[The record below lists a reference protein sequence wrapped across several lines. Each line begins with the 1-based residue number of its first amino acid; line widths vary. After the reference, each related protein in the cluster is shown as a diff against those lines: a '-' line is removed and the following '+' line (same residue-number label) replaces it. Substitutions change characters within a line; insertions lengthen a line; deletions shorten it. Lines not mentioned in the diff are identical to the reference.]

1 MKKDYD
7 CYRFSIK
14 EYFLY
19 GVVYLALG
27 GGISWLFYHS
37 FWPMLLILPGFP
49 LFLREQKKRLI
60 RQQKTLLLAQFLTGI
75 QAVSNGLSAGYSVE
89 NAMEEAFKETM
100 KVYGEDG
107 IFTEELGGIVR
118 KLKLN
123 SSLETLL
130 EDFGKRSHL
139 EDIENFGEVFA
150 VARRSGGDLNLIIRN
165 TAESISQKA
174 RAQQEIA
181 VSLAAKKMEQNVMS
195 LIPLLILFYVDLAAP
210 EFLEGLYHNSFG
222 IGMMSVSL
230 VIYLLAF
237 LWGRRLVQ
245 IEV

>member
-1 MKKDYD
+1 MEKDYN

-14 EYFLY
+14 EFVFY
-19 GVVYLALG
+19 GAAYLLLG
-27 GGISWLFYHS
+27 GAISWLFYHS
-37 FWPMLLILPGFP
+37 FWPVLLILPGYP
-49 LFLREQKKRLI
+49 LFLRGQKKRLI
-60 RQQKTLLLAQFLTGI
+60 QKQKERLLTQFLTGI

-89 NAMEEAFKETM
+89 NAMEEAFKESM

-139 EDIENFGEVFA
+139 EDIENFGEIFA

-165 TAESISQKA
+165 TVESISQKVKA
-174 RAQQEIA
+174 EQEIE
-181 VSLAAKKMEQNVMS
+181 VSLAAKKMEQKVMS
-195 LIPLLILFYVDLAAP
+195 LIPMLILLYMDLAAP
-210 EFLEGLYHNSFG
+210 EFLAGLYHNPFG
-222 IGMMSVSL
+222 IGVMSCCLAV
-230 VIYLLAF
+230 YLLAF
-237 LWGRRLVQ
+237 LWGRRIVR